1 MRQEVEDLS
10 LALVMEF
17 DVSMIKVDCNIL
29 PQSQFVDA
37 LRAEKE
43 PHLYI
48 HDIQTCYSFDL

>member
-1 MRQEVEDLS
+1 MRQEAEGLS

-37 LRAEKE
+37 LRAETE

-48 HDIQTCYSFDL
+48 HGIQTCYSFDL